1 MIDTLFD
8 TLTVENPLADIAKA
22 HPNLDSASANVKAQ
36 DSQPWIDNPRFI
48 ESRIASM
55 GRPHAGDENPI
66 PQTSESSLG
75 RVDDSR

>member
-22 HPNLDSASANVKAQ
+22 HPNLDSASANVSAQ
-36 DSQPWIDNPRFI
+36 DSQQGIDNPTFI
-48 ESRIASM
+48 ESRTASM

-66 PQTSESSLG
+66 PPGESSPE
-75 RVDDSR
+75 RVDD